1 MMNCK
6 IAFFLLSML
15 SFLQSY
21 GMSYEEM
28 NNILSL
34 PSCYE
39 KSEIRNGI
47 SHCVPVDLFEG
58 NDKLMHLPSHAN
70 GKQNDETSR
79 PDRCGESNEKAVNLV
94 GFKAITVTIHFGS

>member
-1 MMNCK
+1 MMN
-6 IAFFLLSML
+6 FRRVFLLL
-15 SFLQSY
+15 LILTFLQSY

-28 NNILSL
+28 DNILSL

-58 NDKLMHLPSHAN
+58 NDKLMHLPSYAN
-70 GKQNDETSR
+70 GKQNDETSI
-79 PDRCGESNEKAVNLV
+79 PDRCGESNENAP
-94 GFKAITVTIHFGS
+94 